1 MRLLNTT
8 TLRLETFTDERSAP
22 PYAILS
28 HTWEEDEVLFD
39 DIKNWASSGWAHKQG
54 AQKVRKSAEQALS
67 DDLKYIW
74 IDTLCIDKSS
84 SAELSEAINSMFNWY
99 QGSAVCYAYL
109 FDIDSAEGGGI
120 ENCKWLSRG
129 WTLQELI
136 APERVRFF
144 DMHWHFMGTRN
155 TLAGHLDYED
165 ADPDDV
171 DVDGGRPDWNSRPI
185 AAVHDLLASVSVA
198 SRMFWASRRQTTRCE
213 DAAYCLM
220 GLFNVNMPLLYG
232 EGKKAFVRLQEEIIK
247 VSTDTSI
254 LAFANSMGDLSGV
267 LAPEPASFRMRLPA
281 VWEWDGER
289 PRMLLE
295 KDRISLEVIMCAS
308 SRGPTYAY
316 ALLDGSFDE
325 DYLARPAILLHQV
338 RDSVYERVTF
348 WKLYCVHRG
357 SGSRYNPQIAFGD
370 DKPNWILDPPVMLK
384 EAKRVRI
391 TLVTG
396 VHPAEIIR
404 QRRPALR
411 IVDTPPP
418 PAWDTMTYRIV
429 HSLPPL
435 RDNTVVHQPEMG
447 PYDGADG
454 IIVLC
459 LQRFNPPM
467 SPKEWIL
474 ILWGTTARGQMKYD
488 PWCKICTIDDTL
500 ALISNRSRRPDFAR
514 LVFGSDKGNGG
525 DKDDPSGS
533 GSDSDG
539 DSRLSQVRAMML
551 RDPVLLAEADEKSW
565 DTVLAYTDMDDSVQC
580 YGRVT
585 VSMESTTFLERTT
598 LEMRISVDTSFLRRC
613 GTVPRKAHHV
623 EGEA

>member
-39 DIKNWASSGWAHKQG
+39 DIKNWASSGWEHKQG
-54 AQKVRKSAEQALS
+54 GQKVRKSAEQALS

-109 FDIDSAEGGGI
+109 FDIDSAGGGGI

-136 APERVRFF
+136 APPA
-144 DMHWHFMGTRN
+144 H
-155 TLAGHLDYED
+155 
-165 ADPDDV
+165 PDDV
-171 DVDGGRPDWNSRPI
+171 DVDGGRSDWNSRPI
-185 AAVHDLLASVSVA
+185 AAVHELLASVSVA
-198 SRMFWASRRQTTRCE
+198 SRMFWASKRQTTRCE

-232 EGKKAFVRLQEEIIK
+232 EGRKAFVRLQEEIIK
-247 VSTDTSI
+247 ISTDTSI
-254 LAFANSMGDLSGV
+254 LAFADLRPEFSGV
-267 LAPEPASFRMRLPA
+267 LASEPASFQMRLPA

-308 SRGPTYAY
+308 SRGPNDAY

-325 DYLARPAILLHQV
+325 DYLARPAILLRQV
-338 RDSVYERVTF
+338 HDSVYERINPS
-348 WKLYCVHRG
+348 KLYCVHRG
-357 SGSRYNPQIAFGD
+357 TDSRRNPQIAFGGD
-370 DKPNWILDPPVMLK
+370 ESDWVLHQSVVLK

-429 HSLPPL
+429 HSFPPL
-435 RDNTVVHQPEMG
+435 RDNIVVHQPEVD

-459 LQRFNPPM
+459 LERFNPPM

-474 ILWGTTARGQMKYD
+474 ISWGTTAREQMKDD
-488 PWCKICTIDDTL
+488 PWCKVWTIDDTL

-551 RDPVLLAEADEKSW
+551 RDPVFWIQTISRNFELLRRSLANVEAKSW

-598 LEMRISVDTSFLRRC
+598 LAMRISVDTSFSADAAQSQEKRIIL
-613 GTVPRKAHHV
+613 KARPD
-623 EGEA
+623 ANI